1 MKKIRNIRDL
11 ENEKL
16 KLRVRQLE
24 LEKEL
29 DRSWEG
35 LRNSFS
41 VNKPD
46 SYRVAEQ
53 KQTEATYNFKTGNK
67 LLNGILTY
75 GAIFLSEKLSLIA
88 GRTVGNAAE
97 QILGKLGQKINSM
110 ATKNN
115 PAKNENL
122 TP

>member
-110 ATKNN
+110 VSKNN

>member
-16 KLRVRQLE
+16 KLRVKQLE

-29 DRSWEG
+29 DRSWKELG
-35 LRNSFS
+35 NSFS
-41 VNKPD
+41 VNK
-46 SYRVAEQ
+46 VAEQ

-67 LLNGILTY
+67 LLNGVLTY

-88 GRTVGNAAE
+88 GKTVGNAAE

-110 ATKNN
+110 ASKSN